1 VNAIGCELYISW
13 TWSFCNDT
21 NSRLPVLAAL
31 YRSLYKCICRAFLFF
46 YPTNGGSSA
55 KAEFIL
61 HAYPGRHSLYYS
73 SSSMYYIVIS
83 LCVLDKFRCVL
94 HCATVT
100 CLTEILQATSAILA
114 SFLLRLLRC
123 RAGIANLRNVS
134 VVSVLPF
141 NRPGLSDNRRAAERG
156 HMNYDIVEFKL
167 WYCRVQIIL
176 SVAADRVAC
185 DVVLNN
191 KMSATCKEF

>member
-1 VNAIGCELYISW
+1 VNAIGCELHISW
-13 TWSFCNDT
+13 TWSFCIDT
-21 NSRLPVLAAL
+21 NSRLPVLVVL
-31 YRSLYKCICRAFLFF
+31 YRSLYKCFCRNSLFC

-73 SSSMYYIVIS
+73 SSSMYYMVIS

-94 HCATVT
+94 HCAAVT
-100 CLTEILQATSAILA
+100 CLTEILQATYAILA

-141 NRPGLSDNRRAAERG
+141 NRPLLSDKPRAAERG
-156 HMNYDIVEFKL
+156 HMNYNIVEFKL
-167 WYCRVQIIL
+167 FCR
-176 SVAADRVAC
+176 
-185 DVVLNN
+185 
-191 KMSATCKEF
+191 